1 MKTGESIFAYLMKNL
16 LFDVA
21 FSGFMDGVYQGLY
34 SFYLERKEDFMSLW
48 NSAMEEMNQS

>member
-1 MKTGESIFAYLMKNL
+1 MKTGESIFVYLMKNL

-21 FSGFMDGVYQGLY
+21 FSGFMNGVYQGLY
-34 SFYLERKEDFMSLW
+34 SLYLERKEDFMSLW